1 MRFRSKRSK
10 ITQNT
15 TKGQTMDNYQ
25 SIIRSMLALSLKKN
39 YRMSDR
45 QLTLL
50 EWNQIIGGTI
60 KMRGTG
66 REVHLTPEE
75 QAALRTIPIHGRF
88 VFSTSPFEPVG
99 APKESL
105 RDKITKKIP
114 KMPKIHLTVER

>member
-1 MRFRSKRSK
+1 
-10 ITQNT
+10 
-15 TKGQTMDNYQ
+15 MDNYQ
-25 SIIRSMLALSLKKN
+25 SIIRSMLALSLKKH

-45 QLTLL
+45 QITLL
-50 EWNQIIGGTI
+50 QWSQVIGGTI

-75 QAALRTIPIHGRF
+75 QAALRTIPVKGRF

-105 RDKITKKIP
+105 SKKIAKKLPKIP
-114 KMPKIHLTVER
+114 KIRLTVER